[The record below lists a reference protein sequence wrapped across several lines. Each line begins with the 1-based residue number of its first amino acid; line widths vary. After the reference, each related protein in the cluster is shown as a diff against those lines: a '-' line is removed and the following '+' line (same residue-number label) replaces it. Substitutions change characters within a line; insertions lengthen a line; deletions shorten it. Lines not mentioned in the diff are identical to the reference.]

1 MEKKLNNL
9 HYSDDTSEI
18 LDKFDKLTAN
28 SQSSTIKTQWLKTNA
43 KNETWA
49 LIQALTQRT
58 KCCFIVMSSDC
69 HDHSLSFITTDQL
82 HVLQSINIIENSLH
96 FTILY

>member
-43 KNETWA
+43 ENET
-49 LIQALTQRT
+49 
-58 KCCFIVMSSDC
+58 
-69 HDHSLSFITTDQL
+69 
-82 HVLQSINIIENSLH
+82 
-96 FTILY
+96 